1 MKEGCEMHLCLAL
14 RGETWESPGLTDKP
28 VSSGKSELWVQE
40 ETLSQNTRLEKDM
53 LTYENVCLYTH
64 VHTFTHE
71 VIVNS
76 GHNSSGYISKYG
88 TQTSVQLIE
97 CHMASFC

>member
-1 MKEGCEMHLCLAL
+1 MHLYLAL
-14 RGETWESPGLTDKP
+14 RGETREPPGLTDKP
-28 VSSGKSELWVQE
+28 VSSDKSEIWVQE
-40 ETLSQNTRLEKDM
+40 ETLSQNTRLENNM

-64 VHTFTHE
+64 VHTLTHE
-71 VIVNS
+71 VIDNS

-97 CHMASFC
+97 GEMASFY